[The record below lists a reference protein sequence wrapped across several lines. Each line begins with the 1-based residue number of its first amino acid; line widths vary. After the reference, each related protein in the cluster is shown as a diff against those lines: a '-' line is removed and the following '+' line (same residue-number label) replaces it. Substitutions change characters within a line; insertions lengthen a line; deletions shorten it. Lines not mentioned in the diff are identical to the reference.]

1 MTNIEILRRAILAD
15 SNKDRSKWAKGV
27 RLYAA
32 DLVEY
37 LNDWDD
43 DDIRDIFAA
52 IRNKDTNALNYYF
65 LNGARDWA
73 QYSRGGSGV
82 ALIYCADIADR
93 LATPSEIKSR
103 TNKAGQ
109 LSSMAN
115 SREDWCDVEARA
127 LGQAERLIF
136 NYLNRI

>member
-1 MTNIEILRRAILAD
+1 MCYT
-15 SNKDRSKWAKGV
+15 
-27 RLYAA
+27 
-32 DLVEY
+32 
-37 LNDWDD
+37 
-43 DDIRDIFAA
+43 FAN
-52 IRNKDTNALNYYF
+52 RNKDAKALHYYF

-93 LATPSEIKSR
+93 LATSSEIKSR

-127 LGQAERLIF
+127 LRQAERLIF

>member
-37 LNDWDD
+37 LNDWDNG
-43 DDIRDIFAA
+43 DIFAA
-52 IRNKDTNALNYYF
+52 IRNKDTNALNYYL

-109 LSSMAN
+109 LSNMVN

-127 LGQAERLIF
+127 LQQAERLIF
-136 NYLNRI
+136 DYLNRI